1 MKLMFDYIKK
11 GDKFIYRAG
20 HLVYWECV
28 SDEYQYGNGKR
39 KDIGIACVPGEL
51 FEDIG
56 KAILEHSVVGKEN
69 TFIFQNSQD
78 WIAYLFPMNEYIE
91 VGGYEPLP
99 SFSPLA
105 GLIIESG

>member
-39 KDIGIACVPGEL
+39 KDIIEYKICFQDFCNPKFTIKKTYISNHKLKTEKYGIGSSGRWEKNKRRFFNIL
-51 FEDIG
+51 FDY
-56 KAILEHSVVGKEN
+56 EN
-69 TFIFQNSQD
+69 
-78 WIAYLFPMNEYIE
+78 A
-91 VGGYEPLP
+91 GYGV
-99 SFSPLA
+99 F
-105 GLIIESG
+105 